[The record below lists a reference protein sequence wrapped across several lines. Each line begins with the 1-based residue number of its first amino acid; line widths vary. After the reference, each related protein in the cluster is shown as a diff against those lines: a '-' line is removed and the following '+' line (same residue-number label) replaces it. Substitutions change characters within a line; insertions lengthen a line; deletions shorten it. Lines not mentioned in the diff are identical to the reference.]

1 LICSNAEANC
11 VVLSDLFAVVR
22 MKVFFSAFVTMLSW
36 YFHLMQSYETTE
48 HKIRREFEAYGP
60 IKRVGTSEWF
70 LKQLTAITIGEMY
83 EWLFCDVS
91 AC

>member
-1 LICSNAEANC
+1 
-11 VVLSDLFAVVR
+11 
-22 MKVFFSAFVTMLSW
+22 
-36 YFHLMQSYETTE
+36 MQSYETTE

-83 EWLFCDVS
+83 MSGCFMMFLSVETLQVVVS
-91 AC
+91 I